1 MRSERHHLFTGTDRP
16 LGLVQVREV
25 MMKCFKQARVLSIE
39 QPIALGSFELL
50 TV

>member
-1 MRSERHHLFTGTDRP
+1 MFAILEK
-16 LGLVQVREV
+16 
-25 MMKCFKQARVLSIE
+25 MMNCFKQARVLSLE